1 MCLVGVCESFCSSQ
15 CGKILQKFHSMGVD
29 VGYAHS
35 QSQAIILQVFY
46 VGDGAVREREELGM
60 NR

>member
-1 MCLVGVCESFCSSQ
+1 M
-15 CGKILQKFHSMGVD
+15 QKFHSMGVD

-35 QSQAIILQVFY
+35 QSQAVILQVFY